1 MVHQPRLRRD
11 ESGCQGERILRT
23 GAGGKYISWVSARRA
38 GLLWALREPH
48 LAEDGRRIAKLR
60 DDATKTKQKCMDEVA
75 QADFRTDAE
84 REECGGGLPRAEVAR
99 DAFLLVEERAAGKN
113 GGDTRVSARGGT
125 HAKRTGPLPDPMP
138 ASERSEPDGWARS

>member
-48 LAEDGRRIAKLR
+48 LAEDGRGIAKLR

-84 REECGGGLPRAEVAR
+84 REECGGVLPRAEVAR
-99 DAFLLVEERAAGKN
+99 VGFLLVEETAAGKHCGEIRGSAS
-113 GGDTRVSARGGT
+113 GGVPGQ
-125 HAKRTGPLPDPMP
+125 RTGRLAD
-138 ASERSEPDGWARS
+138 RSPTAEWPEPDGRARG